1 MKLATAIVLFAVL
14 ASISLTQPTYAQ
26 SMQVSTANLTYLN
39 VQATYPSEVLP
50 ANSVSVHVQATAKSS
65 IELLSLTAQIY
76 YADGASLRQLT
87 TSTIASNV
95 YMSNGY
101 QVSKDIQVTVPQDA
115 PRTSLIAQ
123 FSEKVQSNYYNYYYS
138 PYIYYYGYNDSYPY
152 YRYYYHSYPY
162 YYYGAYSA
170 YSYSTATD
178 GGVAPLS
185 YIKATTPEY
194 ITLQTEYQMLQ
205 QQLAQSQDQNQQLQ
219 QNLQNA
225 QNTITQ
231 QNAAIAN
238 LNQQLSSA
246 ETMVGTLQVVSI
258 ALAGLAIALGVVT
271 VCLARGKSRN
281 KQQKSTKSN
290 Q

>member
-1 MKLATAIVLFAVL
+1 MKLATAFVLFAVL
-14 ASISLTQPTYAQ
+14 ASISLTQPAYAQ
-26 SMQVSTANLTYLN
+26 STQTSTANLTYLN
-39 VQATYPSEVLP
+39 IQATYPSEVLP
-50 ANSVSVHVQATAKSS
+50 GNSVSVHVQATAKSS

-123 FSEKVQSNYYNYYYS
+123 FSEKAQSNYYNHYYS
-138 PYIYYYGYNDSYPY
+138 PYIYYYGYND
-152 YRYYYHSYPY
+152 SYPY

-178 GGVAPLS
+178 DGVAPLS

-194 ITLQTEYQMLQ
+194 ITLETEYQMLQ
-205 QQLAQSQDQNQQLQ
+205 QQLAQSQAQNQQLQ
-219 QNLQNA
+219 RNLQNA

-246 ETMVGTLQVVSI
+246 ETMVGTLQLVSI

-271 VCLARGKSRN
+271 VYLGRGKSRDD
-281 KQQKSTKSN
+281 QQKSTE
-290 Q
+290 